1 MTIATHGYNY
11 VESSISEDDVE
22 LVKVGQKATMTPTAL
37 PDAAFEGEAY
47 YVSNIG
53 DTDNNGIV
61 TYKVYI
67 KYSSDDI
74 RLRTAMNID
83 ISFISK
89 QAKNILIAPVKAVFA
104 YENTPHVQLKD
115 GTYVQVM
122 TGLSD
127 GKQTEIISGVKE
139 GDVIMIK

>member
-11 VESSISEDDVE
+11 VEDSVSEDEVG
-22 LVKVGQKATMTPTAL
+22 LVKIGQKATVTPSAI
-37 PDAAFEGEAY
+37 PDAVFDGEVY

-67 KYSSDDI
+67 KYASDDT
-74 RLRTAMNID
+74 RLRTAMNVD

-89 QAKNILIAPVKAVFA
+89 QVKDVMIAPIKAVFP
-104 YENTPHVQLKD
+104 YENTPHVLLKD
-115 GTYVQVM
+115 
-122 TGLSD
+122 
-127 GKQTEIISGVKE
+127 
-139 GDVIMIK
+139 